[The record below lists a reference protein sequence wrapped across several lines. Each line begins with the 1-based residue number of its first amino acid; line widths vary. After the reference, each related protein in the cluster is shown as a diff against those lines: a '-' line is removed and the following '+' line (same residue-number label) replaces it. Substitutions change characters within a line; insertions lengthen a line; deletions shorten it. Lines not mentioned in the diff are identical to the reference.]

1 MILRYCYKLSFNVIS
16 SIAITR
22 RGFIY
27 MKSNSTKKKYTVEIA
42 GIPLSIITDEEPAY
56 VNMLTRIIDERIT
69 DATSGNMHISP
80 LDAALLCSLDYLS
93 DKLKAEK
100 RVKSLDSQ
108 LESAKVIYES
118 KLKRLEEENAELRAR
133 LTDGTADADDANEDP
148 TPEVGSDTKKIS
160 DILLGTSPHEDKVK
174 ALENYLDSKNSE
186 SENEDGQKSQT
197 QTREEKIKY
206 IESLLRGN

>member
-1 MILRYCYKLSFNVIS
+1 
-16 SIAITR
+16 
-22 RGFIY
+22 
-27 MKSNSTKKKYTVEIA
+27 MKSNSIKKKYTVEIA
-42 GIPLSIITDEEPAY
+42 GIPLSLITDEDPAY
-56 VNMLTRIIDERIT
+56 VKMLTRIIDERIK
-69 DATSGNMHISP
+69 DATGGGNLHISP
-80 LDAALLCSLDYLS
+80 LDAALLCSIDYLS

-118 KLKRLEEENAELRAR
+118 KLKRLEEENAELRAK
-133 LTDGTADADDANEDP
+133 LSENAEADDEEDAAP
-148 TPEVGSDTKKIS
+148 DVGGDTKKIS

-186 SENEDGQKSQT
+186 SENSDDDQKSQT